1 MLVPRKT
8 EVDFIVNIL
17 PLDKLIFG
25 KTDALNELTDFGEDW
40 FVRAFFPY
48 AKYKIDDFINGK
60 SYYIC
65 GEKGTGKTA
74 LLKYLQCKLAES
86 RDNLIIPIRFKSDFD
101 NEDKKSMVRA
111 AANVKEAT
119 AEGLEDFKEGTDA
132 VIVWQVY
139 ILNKLLSKSEETGE
153 YQLFEED
160 KTFRDFR
167 VLLKV
172 VYPQSINR
180 IVPELKRG
188 QIKIGG
194 NFKDVLSGEL
204 QLEIG
209 LKDAADSISFNHIAK
224 NILSKFE
231 KLHFWGNTA
240 YILFDELELSI
251 RSPKEHTRDIKLVRD
266 LVLAIDRL
274 NGICK
279 SYGYDIHIIA
289 SVRTEVIKSVHAAG
303 FEINKSIE
311 DYGVS
316 ISWYQRGGN
325 YQSNQLLK
333 LIENKIIASEELNGI
348 TEHGNIWEKYFPSTI
363 NGIDTRRYILNY
375 SWMHPRDIV
384 RLMNQVLLQHDTET
398 KFTQEMFDRAMKDYS
413 ARSWGEI
420 VEEMSLKYRA
430 IDIAAIKSI
439 LTNVEVPFT
448 FSYLSQRVNQLKEM
462 DETIDDFNQ
471 RFRLADMLKDL
482 FSFGIIGNTGARMI
496 FKFMEDDDLSLAE
509 DMIIHK
515 PLRNFFAVKSRPA
528 THVDLYEDIN

>member
-1 MLVPRKT
+1 METLA
-8 EVDFIVNIL
+8 I
-17 PLDKLIFG
+17 DKLNFG
-25 KTDALNELTDFGEDW
+25 KTDASNELNAYGENW
-40 FVRAFFPY
+40 FMRAFFPY
-48 AKYKIDDFINGK
+48 ARYKIDSFISGE

-74 LLKYLQCKLAES
+74 LLKYLQYKLAENP
-86 RDNLIIPIRFKSDFD
+86 DNLVIPIRFKSDFD
-101 NEDKKSMVRA
+101 DEDKKSMVRA
-111 AANVKEAT
+111 AANIKEAT

-139 ILNKLLSKSEETGE
+139 ILNKLLSKSKETGE

-160 KTFRDFR
+160 NAFRDFET
-167 VLLKV
+167 LLKV

-188 QIKIGG
+188 QLKISG
-194 NFKDVLSGEL
+194 NFKDILSGEL

-209 LKDAADSISFNHIAK
+209 LKDSADSINFNHIAK

-231 KLHFWGNTA
+231 KLHFVRNKV

-251 RSPKEHTRDIKLVRD
+251 RSSKEHTRDIKLVRD
-266 LVLAIDRL
+266 LILAIDRL

-311 DYGVS
+311 DYGIN

-325 YQSNQLLK
+325 YQDNQLLK
-333 LIENKIIASEELNGI
+333 LIENKIIASEELTGI
-348 TEHGNIWEKYFPSTI
+348 IDHGDIWEKYFPPTV
-363 NGIDTRRYILNY
+363 NGIEIKRYILNY

-384 RLMNQVLLQHDTET
+384 RLMNQLLLQHNAET

-413 ARSWGEI
+413 AKSWLEI
-420 VEEMSLKYRA
+420 TEEMRLKYRTE
-430 IDIAAIKSI
+430 DIAAIKSI

-448 FSYLSQRVNQLKEM
+448 FSYLNQRINQLKEM
-462 DETIDDFNQ
+462 DEKIDDFSKK
-471 RFRLADMLKDL
+471 FHLGDVLKDL

-496 FKFMEDDDLSLAE
+496 FKFMEDDDLSLVE

-515 PLRNFFAVKSRPA
+515 PLRNFFAVKSRS
-528 THVDLYEDIN
+528 TKHIDLYEDDN

>member
-1 MLVPRKT
+1 M
-8 EVDFIVNIL
+8 DIL
-17 PLDKLIFG
+17 PLDKLSFG
-25 KTDALNELTDFGEDW
+25 KTDALNELNAYGEEW

-48 AKYKIDDFINGK
+48 AKYKIDNFVNGE

-74 LLKYLQCKLAES
+74 LLKYLQCKLAENS
-86 RDNLIIPIRFKSDFD
+86 ENLIIPIRFKSDFD

-111 AANVKEAT
+111 AANVREAT

-132 VIVWQVY
+132 VIVWQIY
-139 ILNKLLSKSEETGE
+139 ILNKLLLKSEETTGE
-153 YQLFEED
+153 YRLFEED

-167 VLLKV
+167 ALLRV

-188 QIKIGG
+188 QLKIGG
-194 NFKDVLSGEL
+194 NFKDILSGEL

-209 LKDAADSISFNHIAK
+209 IKDTTDLISFNHIAK

-231 KLHFWGNTA
+231 KLHFLENRV

-251 RSPKEHTRDIKLVRD
+251 RSSKEHTRDIKLVRD
-266 LVLAIDRL
+266 LILAIDRL

-279 SYGYDIHIIA
+279 SHDYDIHIIA

-311 DYGVS
+311 DYGVNL
-316 ISWYQRGGN
+316 SWYQRGGN

-333 LIENKIIASEELNGI
+333 LIENKIIASEESCGI
-348 TEHGNIWEKYFPSTI
+348 IEHGDIWEKYFPSTI

-375 SWMHPRDIV
+375 SWIHPRDIV
-384 RLMNQVLLQHDTET
+384 RLMNQVLLQHNTET

-413 ARSWGEI
+413 ARSWIEI
-420 VEEMSLKYRA
+420 TEEMSLKYRA
-430 IDIAAIKSI
+430 VDIAAIKSI
-439 LTNVEVPFT
+439 LTNIEVPFT
-448 FSYLSQRVNQLKEM
+448 FSYLSKRINQLKEM
-462 DETIDDFNQ
+462 DETIDDFSQ
-471 RFRLADMLKDL
+471 RFHLADVLKDL
-482 FSFGIIGNTGARMI
+482 FSFGVIGNTGARMI

-509 DMIIHK
+509 NMIIHK

-528 THVDLYEDIN
+528 THIDLYEDIN